1 MTEDRQ
7 GRLPPVATFED
18 LEVFKRA
25 YRLALEVHRRS
36 LGWPAIEQDALADQV
51 RRASKSVCANL
62 AEGFARPGVQP
73 ADFRRYLILALGS
86 ADEMRLWCRYCL
98 DLGDI
103 DEASWQIWRQEYR
116 AIAKMLQ
123 GLIRTVRQRA

>member
-7 GRLPPVATFED
+7 GRPPVSSFED
-18 LEVFKRA
+18 LEVFQRA
-25 YRLALEVHRRS
+25 YRLSLEVHRTS
-36 LGWPAIEQDALADQV
+36 LSWPALEQDALADQV

-62 AEGFARPGVQP
+62 AEGFARQGVQP

-98 DLGDI
+98 DLGYI
-103 DEASWQIWRQEYR
+103 DEATWQTWRQEYR

-123 GLIRTVRQRA
+123 GLIRTVRERA

>member
-7 GRLPPVATFED
+7 ALAPVGSFED

-25 YRLALEVHRRS
+25 YRLSLEVHRTS
-36 LGWPAIEQDALADQV
+36 LSMPAIEQEALADQI

-62 AEGFARPGVQP
+62 AEGFARQGVQP
-73 ADFRRYLILALGS
+73 ADFRRYLVMALGS

-98 DLGDI
+98 DLGYV
-103 DEASWQIWRQEYR
+103 DEATWQIWRQEYR
-116 AIAKMLQ
+116 EIAKMLQ
-123 GLIRTVRQRA
+123 GLIRTVRQCA

>member
-18 LEVFKRA
+18 LEVSKRA
-25 YRLALEVHRRS
+25 YRLSLEVHRRS

-73 ADFRRYLILALGS
+73 ADFRRYLIWLWDRRTRCGCGAAIVSIS
-86 ADEMRLWCRYCL
+86 ATSMKRAGRSGVRSIARSQKCCR
-98 DLGDI
+98 
-103 DEASWQIWRQEYR
+103 
-116 AIAKMLQ
+116 
-123 GLIRTVRQRA
+123 V